1 MTRML
6 KLRRRPTMLR
16 KQTLLRKT
24 KKRNPVTS
32 PLAER
37 IRKKRRKRSQQLG
50 EIKRREVMTVVE
62 VITPLILT
70 DHLTSLSYFQGFERQ
85 GL

>member
-24 KKRNPVTS
+24 KRRNPVTS

-62 VITPLILT
+62 VKVVVMVEVTANENKLW
-70 DHLTSLSYFQGFERQ
+70 
-85 GL
+85 